1 MAQWVKVT
9 KNSSWAILM
18 YNTLYNVE
26 HYKGE
31 GGINSW
37 PNKKQTWCCHSWSH
51 QEVPR
56 ETFKIDLA
64 EKRSWRRDGGACLD
78 PQKPRSCF
86 LVKLVQLSR
95 LSNYSHQIFAWC
107 QSHSISFARNPHQ
120 LSLSD
125 FLSVHNPFRAGN
137 AWGDKAVTPFQH
149 PKKLSFVCIS
159 NESQSIFN
167 RKVELEEIE
176 KYFKSLLCYQV
187 ITLEAWNWKFDN

>member
-9 KNSSWAILM
+9 KNSSWVILM

-86 LVKLVQLSR
+86 LVLLSR

-107 QSHSISFARNPHQ
+107 QSHSISFGRNPHQ
-120 LSLSD
+120 LSL
-125 FLSVHNPFRAGN
+125 FLSVYIIPSAGMPE
-137 AWGDKAVTPFQH
+137 GTRVTPFHQKTFICMH
-149 PKKLSFVCIS
+149 LIK
-159 NESQSIFN
+159 QSW
-167 RKVELEEIE
+167 RKYNLDGI
-176 KYFKSLLCYQV
+176 KR
-187 ITLEAWNWKFDN
+187 

>member
-1 MAQWVKVT
+1 MKRVCVLELSKHNPIMHLWLKMIMIYSLAYSITTWHSGWKSPKIAHESWV
-9 KNSSWAILM
+9 ILM

-125 FLSVHNPFRAGN
+125 FLSVHNPFRARECLRGQ
-137 AWGDKAVTPFQH
+137 GSDTLSSS
-149 PKKLSFVCIS
+149 KKTFICMH
-159 NESQSIFN
+159 F
-167 RKVELEEIE
+167 
-176 KYFKSLLCYQV
+176 
-187 ITLEAWNWKFDN
+187 